1 MLLRMAA
8 PSPDQTQGHVLAVDD
23 CPTTRE
29 LLRAS
34 LARYGY
40 AVHAV
45 DSGWAA
51 LEAVEHS
58 TYDAVILDVEL
69 PGMDGMAVGR
79 ALRSAPRTASALIA
93 MHSSVD
99 EASVREGFA
108 QYDAFLPKAGSPLE
122 LGERVDR
129 LVRKRRAGG

>member
-1 MLLRMAA
+1 MPALR
-8 PSPDQTQGHVLAVDD
+8 SDLTQGHVLAVDD

-29 LLRAS
+29 LLCAS
-34 LARYGY
+34 LERYGY
-40 AVHAV
+40 AVQAV

-51 LEAVEHS
+51 LQAAEHTS
-58 TYDAVILDVEL
+58 FDAVILDVEL

-79 ALRSAPRTASALIA
+79 ALRNDPRTASAIIA

-99 EASVREGFA
+99 EASVRMGFT
-108 QYDAFLPKAGSPLE
+108 QYDAFLPKPGSPLD

-129 LVRKRRAGG
+129 LVRSRRASGG